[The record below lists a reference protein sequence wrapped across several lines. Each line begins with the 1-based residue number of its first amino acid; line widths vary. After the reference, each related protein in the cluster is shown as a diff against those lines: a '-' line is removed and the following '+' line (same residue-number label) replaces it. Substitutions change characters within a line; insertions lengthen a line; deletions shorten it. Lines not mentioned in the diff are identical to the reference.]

1 MHAPIR
7 QIPSRMVSV
16 AFLSVAVFAAGAIE
30 ARAACYA
37 PTASKLSAAT
47 ASRFSALTGAATLA
61 RPGTA
66 LVLAP
71 AAAAQG
77 GGSSG
82 GGPIVGQWQV
92 LMTAFPGTSNEFMF
106 DFAFQ
111 QFHSDGTENML
122 SGGVPPSIG
131 NVCVGVWERGAGG
144 VIRTRHTTWNFVGNE
159 VFGDLPT
166 GYFVLDVTLRTNSQ
180 GTAYEG
186 TWKAASYDL
195 GAGPLGSGGPP
206 QPNSEFEG
214 TLQAVRISVP

>member
-1 MHAPIR
+1 MLFVALL
-7 QIPSRMVSV
+7 SAAVLAVS
-16 AFLSVAVFAAGAIE
+16 ALE

-37 PTASKLSAAT
+37 PPASKL
-47 ASRFSALTGAATLA
+47 SALTGAAKLT

-66 LVLAP
+66 P
-71 AAAAQG
+71 ALAAAQG
-77 GGSSG
+77 GGTSG

-92 LMTAFPGTSNEFMF
+92 VMTAFPGTSNEFMF

-111 QFHSDGTENML
+111 QFHTDGTEMML

-131 NVCVGVWERGAGG
+131 NVCLGVWERVAGG
-144 VIRTRHTTWNFVGNE
+144 VIRTRHMSWNFVGNE
-159 VFGDLPT
+159 VLGDLPT
-166 GYFVLDVTLRTNSQ
+166 GYFLLEVTLRTNSQ
-180 GTAYEG
+180 GTAYAG

-214 TLQAVRISVP
+214 TLQAVRVSVP

>member
-1 MHAPIR
+1 ML
-7 QIPSRMVSV
+7 SV
-16 AFLSVAVFAAGAIE
+16 AFLSAAALAVGTIE
-30 ARAACYA
+30 ARATCFA
-37 PTASKLSAAT
+37 PGASKPSART
-47 ASRFSALTGAATLA
+47 DAAKLA
-61 RPGTA
+61 RLGTA
-66 LVLAP
+66 PAP

-77 GGSSG
+77 GSSNG

-92 LMTAFPGTSNEFMF
+92 VMTAFPGTGNEFIF

-111 QFHSDGTENML
+111 QFHTDGTEMML

-131 NVCVGVWERGAGG
+131 NVCLGVWERGAGG
-144 VIRTRHTTWNFVGNE
+144 EIRTRHMAWNFVGNE